1 MLVSTPVQVSTQAS
15 GMIVISAFDIRSA
28 SVLGR
33 DTAIIVFSYQGAGT
47 PTLEFFD
54 RSTLSWQPV
63 ESGSRFPALFHI
75 DMMAHTIEVVLD
87 KTSSP
92 TLASLNGTI
101 FTISIPAPVLP
112 VVVAQASGSP
122 PAVVDPASLGFP
134 ELTLTFSAP
143 QFTQLSSNLAS
154 LSGSGGG
161 GGAEAANQVGIGA
174 GSWSAD
180 IQQIILDALDATN
193 NLLQELEN
201 QPGGWLPQIKDA
213 PRGSMCLG
221 TSSD

>member
-1 MLVSTPVQVSTQAS
+1 
-15 GMIVISAFDIRSA
+15 
-28 SVLGR
+28 
-33 DTAIIVFSYQGAGT
+33 
-47 PTLEFFD
+47 
-54 RSTLSWQPV
+54 
-63 ESGSRFPALFHI
+63 
-75 DMMAHTIEVVLD
+75 MMAHTIEVVLD

-213 PRGSMCLG
+213 PRGRCAFGPHPTDGEEQEQLEEESFFPEESPWLG
-221 TSSD
+221 DTPAKLDNLCGSPPDWLDQLCQALESAPQIRMKDEG